1 MRFRT
6 AELGRPE
13 AKSRARRSELDQPEA
28 LAPMGG
34 QAVSERG
41 KGMGVSRT
49 HGSAARASDLGI
61 SEQFVIY
68 G

>member
-1 MRFRT
+1 
-6 AELGRPE
+6 
-13 AKSRARRSELDQPEA
+13 
-28 LAPMGG
+28 MGG